1 MIPSVY
7 GGFWRRA
14 AALLIDKAILMTL
27 SIFFF
32 FLGVLAQ
39 LMASDSPQ
47 LMGDLFFG
55 RATEMAGGFLF
66 IYYLAV
72 AILGLLYFTYFIGYA
87 AQTPGKMLF
96 GLYVIR
102 TDGKNMNYRQAFLRW
117 IGYLLSGLVFYLGFL
132 WVIFDRKRQ
141 GWHDKLADS
150 IVIHIPRDRIIPSPP
165 PVVEEDE
172 AAQRSGIED
181 YINRI
186 ERDGDALEQPET
198 EAFRTKNDELVKS
211 RSHCQPC
218 GEGDGNGDL
227 LPLHQKCLDKEKD
240 IY

>member
-32 FLGVLAQ
+32 FLGVLAH
-39 LMASDSPQ
+39 LLASDSPQ
-47 LMGDLFFG
+47 LMGDIFFG
-55 RATEMAGGFLF
+55 RATAMAGGFLF

-132 WVIFDRKRQ
+132 GDFRQ
-141 GWHDKLADS
+141 
-150 IVIHIPRDRIIPSPP
+150 
-165 PVVEEDE
+165 
-172 AAQRSGIED
+172 
-181 YINRI
+181 
-186 ERDGDALEQPET
+186 
-198 EAFRTKNDELVKS
+198 
-211 RSHCQPC
+211 
-218 GEGDGNGDL
+218 
-227 LPLHQKCLDKEKD
+227 EKAGMA
-240 IY
+240 